1 MEQEKIIRLLRE
13 EMVVAMGCTEPA
25 ASALAGSKARELLGA
40 LPERLTVYASRDMVK
55 NAMSVGIPNCT
66 ERGLLTAV
74 CLGVYSQAEKKDLS
88 ILSTVDEG
96 QRQSAARLAERSRL
110 ELVEQVPPV
119 YVRVAAEGGGHTASC
134 TVSIQHDHFSQ
145 LTRDGEILFQEQAHG
160 SAEGGDAADFSII
173 NTLDVRRILEFAT
186 TVDKEQVAFVLE
198 SARTNRSLAHYSI
211 EHDCGLKI
219 ARTALSDLPE
229 KPETHSQAMT
239 YAAAYAAAG
248 SDARMSGCPKAV
260 VINSGSGNQGITC
273 TVPVLILAEYLN
285 SDEDKLIEA
294 LCISEL
300 VGLLI
305 TARKDRLSALC
316 GAFTAAMGAG
326 CGMVRL
332 MDGGIEEM
340 NLVIRTMVGNLAGIV
355 CDGAKTSC
363 ALKIYSSVEAAA
375 LAVRM
380 AFNGDAP
387 GRESGIIGAD
397 AMESIDNLM
406 NISHNGMVDT
416 DKVILS
422 IMLDKQGGTPNQA
435 E

>member
-1 MEQEKIIRLLRE
+1 MDTEKIIQLLKK

-25 ASALAGSKARELLGA
+25 AAALAGSKAAELLGCA
-40 LPERLTVYASRDMVK
+40 PERVTAYASRDMMK
-55 NAMSVGIPNCT
+55 NAMSVGIPNCE

-74 CLGVYSQAEKKDLS
+74 CLGIYSQAEKKDLS
-88 ILSTVDEG
+88 ILSSVSEE
-96 QRQSAARLAERSRL
+96 QRQKAAALVAVSHLELAEK
-110 ELVEQVPPV
+110 VPPV
-119 YVRVAAEGGGHTASC
+119 YVRVVAEGGGHTASC
-134 TVSIQHDHFSQ
+134 TVSREHDRFTE
-145 LTRDGEILFQEQAHG
+145 LVRDGEVIFKEDPDK
-160 SAEGGDAADFSII
+160 AENCEEDTDAAASMSLQDVLDF
-173 NTLDVRRILEFAT
+173 AA
-186 TVDKEQVAFVLE
+186 TVDKKQVAFVLE
-198 SARTNRSLAHYSI
+198 SARTNRELARYSV
-211 EHDCGLKI
+211 EHDYGLKV
-219 ARTALSDLPE
+219 ARTVLSDV
-229 KPETHSQAMT
+229 PETPTTLGEAMT
-239 YAAAYAAAG
+239 HAAAYAAAG
-248 SDARMSGCPKAV
+248 SDARMSGCPRPV

-273 TVPVLILAEYLN
+273 TVPVLILAEYLGTP
-285 SDEDKLIEA
+285 EDKLLEA

-326 CGMVRL
+326 CGMVHL
-332 MDGGIEEM
+332 MGGGIQEM

-363 ALKIYSSVEAAA
+363 ALKIYSSVQAAA

-380 AFNGDAP
+380 AFQGEAP

-406 NISHNGMVDT
+406 SISHKGMVDT

-422 IMLDKQGGTPNQA
+422 IMLDKQI
-435 E
+435 

>member
-1 MEQEKIIRLLRE
+1 MDNEKIIRLLKE

-25 ASALAGSKARELLGA
+25 ASALAGSKAAGLLGVP
-40 LPERLTVYASRDMVK
+40 PERLTVYASRDMVK
-55 NAMSVGIPNCT
+55 NAMSVGIPNC
-66 ERGLLTAV
+66 EEHGLLTAV
-74 CLGVYSQAEKKDLS
+74 CLGVYSRAEQKDLS
-88 ILSTVDEG
+88 ILSVVDGE
-96 QRQSAARLAERSRL
+96 QRQKAAQLAARSRL

-119 YVRVAAEGGGHTASC
+119 YVRVVAEGGGHTASA
-134 TVSIQHDHFSQ
+134 TVSVQHDRFSE
-145 LTRDGEILFQEQAHG
+145 LTRDGEVLFQAQESG
-160 SAEGGDAADFSII
+160 AAGHEADLEFM
-173 NTLDVRRILEFAT
+173 TGLDVQGVLDFARE
-186 TVDKEQVAFVLE
+186 VDKEQVAFVLE
-198 SARTNRSLAHYSI
+198 SAKTNRALARYSI
-211 EHDCGLKI
+211 EHDYGLQI
-219 ARTALSDLPE
+219 ARTVLADLPQ
-229 KPETHSQAMT
+229 KPETLSQAMT

-273 TVPVLILAEYLN
+273 TVPVLILAEYLD
-285 SDEDKLIEA
+285 SSRDKLIEA

-326 CGMVRL
+326 CGMVHL
-332 MDGGIEEM
+332 MGGGIQEM

-363 ALKIYSSVEAAA
+363 ALKIYSSVEAAT

-380 AFNGDAP
+380 AFHGNAP

-422 IMLDKQGGTPNQA
+422 IMLGKQS
-435 E
+435 